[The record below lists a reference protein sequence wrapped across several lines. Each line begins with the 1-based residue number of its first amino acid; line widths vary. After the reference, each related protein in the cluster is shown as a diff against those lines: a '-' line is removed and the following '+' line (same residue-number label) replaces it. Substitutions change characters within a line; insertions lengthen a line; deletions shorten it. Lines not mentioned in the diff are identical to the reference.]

1 MPQFDFGYWPGQIF
15 WLLVTFAVLYTLLT
29 TWLLP
34 RVRGTLDSREDRIA
48 GDIKEARR
56 LRDLAESDAKAAEAE
71 MIEGRARAHK
81 TAADQKAKSNAESA
95 QRKALLEAELSGKLA
110 KAEIRIRASRDEA
123 MSHVRG
129 IAEDTASTIV
139 EKLTG
144 LPVSDADGLTAKA

>member
-34 RVRGTLDSREDRIA
+34 RVRGTMDAREDRIA
-48 GDIKEARR
+48 GDIQEARR
-56 LRDLAESDAKAAEAE
+56 LRDLAEADAKKAEAE
-71 MIEGRARAHK
+71 MIDARASAHK
-81 TAADQKAKSNAESA
+81 TAADQKAKSGAESA

-144 LPVSDADGLTAKA
+144 LPVSDADGLSAKA

>member
-34 RVRGTLDSREDRIA
+34 RVRGTLDAREDRIA

-56 LRDLAESDAKAAEAE
+56 LRGLAETDAAKAEAE
-71 MIEGRARAHK
+71 MVEARASAHK
-81 TAADQKAKSNAESA
+81 TAADAKAKSAAEAA
-95 QRKALLEAELSGKLA
+95 QRKTLLESELNGKLA

-129 IAEDTASTIV
+129 IAEDTAGTIV

-144 LPVSDADGLTAKA
+144 LPVGDADGLSAKA